1 MLNAKDQRR
10 QPEPRRT
17 FCILHSAFCLA
28 GGCAKAQAKA
38 APQGP
43 PLSVPAPPPRV
54 LAPVEEEPL
63 AENPPTPE
71 PVATPPRQAPKPPPA
86 VAPRR
91 PATTATAEPE
101 PKPETPVPPPATEP
115 PAAAPR
121 PNPTQADLAAAQKV
135 RDVVKR
141 ALNDLGNVTYQKLS
155 QDGKAQYDQSKRFT
169 DQAEQ
174 ALTDRNY
181 AFAAT
186 LADKAATLATE
197 LLSAAR

>member
-1 MLNAKDQRR
+1 MRKINGGSRSRAVLFA
-10 QPEPRRT
+10 
-17 FCILHSAFCLA
+17 FCILHFALLA

-71 PVATPPRQAPKPPPA
+71 PVATPPRQTPKPPPA

-101 PKPETPVPPPATEP
+101 PKQETPVQPPTTETP
-115 PAAAPR
+115 VTAPR

>member
-1 MLNAKDQRR
+1 MRKINGGSRSRAVLFA
-10 QPEPRRT
+10 
-17 FCILHSAFCLA
+17 FCILHFALLA